1 MFKAKIYIFKKQVD
15 KFIIVM
21 EYFSITVPK
30 PIKDPSKSFKIE
42 NVSNIINKLEP
53 RN

>member
-1 MFKAKIYIFKKQVD
+1 MFKAKIYIFKKHVD

-30 PIKDPSKSFKIE
+30 PIKDASKSLKIE
-42 NVSNIINKLEP
+42 NVSNIINKFEP